1 MEGESQEAKI
11 TARIENSPIKLT
23 TPQHLPTTGEPG
35 DRVGSFGRVTSL
47 GVKGY
52 ELLTIVMSTFPPST
66 TGTATLT
73 PSPIRVKPE
82 GKYLVSA
89 L

>member
-1 MEGESQEAKI
+1 
-11 TARIENSPIKLT
+11 
-23 TPQHLPTTGEPG
+23 LPTTGEPH
-35 DRVGSFGRVTSL
+35 DRVGSFGRVTAL

-52 ELLTIVMSTFPPST
+52 ELTIMSTFPPST
-66 TGTATLT
+66 TGTATLI
-73 PSPIRVKPE
+73 PSSIRVKPE